1 MLRWLKGLT
10 RLRKIVTETLLRK
23 EKFSSLPAK
32 KTVAET
38 DLRLG
43 SKKIFL
49 IDSTTFFL
57 HSLAMIAS
65 HFTVK
70 LPNIERKKLFLSL
83 ATPYDNISEL

>member
-1 MLRWLKGLT
+1 MLRRFKGLT
-10 RLRKIVTETLLRK
+10 RLRNIVTETLIRK
-23 EKFSSLPAK
+23 ERFSSLAAKK

-49 IDSTTFFL
+49 TDSTTFFL

-65 HFTVK
+65 DFTVK
-70 LPNIERKKLFLSL
+70 LPNIEKKTNLS
-83 ATPYDNISEL
+83 